1 MGLTSGVLPF
11 HSIEMNKVD
20 MILIL
25 HPDFRQCSFQTK
37 EPSFPPNHHDG
48 CVTFCVMQNRN
59 FSTMHVRMEDA
70 RENLEIRHVGDAPRR
85 WPARYHETF
94 FPLHAKRFC
103 CLARLLR
110 MHQMH
115 QLTLVQ
121 PIYMSNIRQHIQLK
135 RCVRKS
141 KETYLP

>member
-1 MGLTSGVLPF
+1 MGLTSGILPF
-11 HSIEMNKVD
+11 HSIEMSKVD

-37 EPSFPPNHHDG
+37 ELPFPPNHHDG

-85 WPARYHETF
+85 WPARY
-94 FPLHAKRFC
+94 R
-103 CLARLLR
+103 
-110 MHQMH
+110 
-115 QLTLVQ
+115 
-121 PIYMSNIRQHIQLK
+121 
-135 RCVRKS
+135 
-141 KETYLP
+141 ETYEGRKQGSYIIQRQQIQITDPSYLASSV